1 MPPSWRRE
9 NPVFLV
15 AAPSGK
21 EIEMA
26 NRDDIVRY
34 LENLKAER
42 DAVALYEQIAAA
54 EPNPDLAAVYRK
66 MADTERRHAAAWEGK
81 LREAGAPVPD
91 YRPGWRTRILSWLAR
106 RFGPA
111 FVLPTMV
118 ELESSASSGYSSQPD
133 AEAAGMQV
141 EERSHAR
148 VFRTL
153 AKTTHGLEGGA
164 VARFEG
170 RHRAAGG
177 NALRAGVLG
186 ANDGLVSVF
195 CLVMGVAGAGVGSR
209 EILLTGFA
217 GLLAGALSM
226 ALGEW
231 LSVQSSREL
240 YQYQLEI
247 EKREL
252 EQIPEEEK
260 AELTLI
266 YQAKGIAPDAARR
279 LADRLLSDEATALDT
294 LAREELSIDPRELG
308 GSAWEAALTSFF
320 LFTAGAIVPVLPYV
334 FLTGMAGIIVSA
346 AASALGL
353 FAIGAAI
360 TLMTGRNP
368 ILSGLRQVGFGL
380 AAAAITFGIGK
391 LIGVNV
397 GG

>member
-1 MPPSWRRE
+1 
-9 NPVFLV
+9 
-15 AAPSGK
+15 
-21 EIEMA
+21 MA
-26 NRDDIVRY
+26 TQDDIARY
-34 LENLKAER
+34 RENLKTEL
-42 DAVALYEQIAAA
+42 DAVTLYEQIAAA

-66 MADTERRHAAAWEGK
+66 MADTERRHATAWGGK

-91 YRPGWRTRILSWLAR
+91 YRPGWRTRVLGWLAR

-118 ELESSASSGYSSQPD
+118 EVENAIGSDYTGQPEP
-133 AEAAGMQV
+133 EAASMQAD
-141 EERSHAR
+141 ERSHAR
-148 VFRTL
+148 IFRTL
-153 AKTTHGLEGGA
+153 AKTTRGLEGGA

-195 CLVMGVAGAGVGSR
+195 CLVMGVAGAGVGTR

-240 YQYQLEI
+240 YQHQLAI
-247 EKREL
+247 EQREL
-252 EQIPEEEK
+252 TEIPEEEK
-260 AELTLI
+260 AELALI
-266 YQAKGIAPDAARR
+266 YQAKGVARETAR
-279 LADRLLSDEATALDT
+279 QLADRLLSDKDTALDT
-294 LAREELSIDPRELG
+294 LAREELSIDPQELG

-320 LFTAGAIVPVLPYV
+320 LFAIGAIIPVAPYL
-334 FLTGMAGIIVSA
+334 FLTGTAGIVVSSV
-346 AASALGL
+346 ASALGL
-353 FAIGAAI
+353 FLIGAAI

-368 ILSGLRQVGFGL
+368 ILSGLRQVLFGM
-380 AAAAITFGIGK
+380 AAAAITFGIGRV
-391 LIGVNV
+391 IGVNV

>member
-1 MPPSWRRE
+1 M
-9 NPVFLV
+9 
-15 AAPSGK
+15 AAQ
-21 EIEMA
+21 
-26 NRDDIVRY
+26 DDAARY
-34 LENLKAER
+34 RENLKTER
-42 DAVALYEQIAAA
+42 DAVTLYEEIASA
-54 EPNPDLAAVYRK
+54 EPNPDLAAVYRR
-66 MADTERRHAAAWEGK
+66 MADTERRHAETWARK
-81 LREAGAPVPD
+81 LRDAGAPVPD
-91 YRPGWRTRILSWLAR
+91 YRPGWRTRILGWLAR

-111 FVLPTMV
+111 AVLPTMV
-118 ELESSASSGYSSQPD
+118 EVENAIGSDYTGQPD
-133 AEAAGMQV
+133 PEAAGMQA

-148 VFRTL
+148 IFRSL
-153 AKTTHGLEGGA
+153 ASTTRGLEGGA

-195 CLVMGVAGAGVGSR
+195 CLVMGVAGAGVPTR

-240 YQYQLEI
+240 YQHQLAI

-252 EQIPEEEK
+252 SEIPEEEK
-260 AELTLI
+260 AELALI
-266 YQAKGIAPDAARR
+266 YQAKGVAADAARG
-279 LADRLLSDEATALDT
+279 LADRMLSDEAVALDT

-308 GSAWEAALTSFF
+308 GSAREAALTSFF
-320 LFTAGAIVPVLPYV
+320 LFSLGAIIPVAPYL
-334 FLTGMAGIIVSA
+334 FLTGTAGIAASA
-346 AASALGL
+346 LLSALGL
-353 FAIGAAI
+353 FLIGVAI

-368 ILSGLRQVGFGL
+368 VLSGLRQVLFGL
-380 AAAAITFGIGK
+380 AAAAVTFGIGR
-391 LIGVNV
+391 LIGVSV